1 MIPAIF
7 QILQSSHT
15 TSSKRLSMSS
25 SDSSSYSSSNSASS
39 SSFTPQNTPSYLPP
53 SPKNSTSSLKNTKNE
68 QENDKNN
75 YNQEPLSPELCK
87 YKLLL
92 RFEDLVNKLA
102 AGWKYHV
109 ANTEGVKESW
119 SRFEHFYL
127 DLCSYTEG

>member
-25 SDSSSYSSSNSASS
+25 SDSSSYSSSYSASS
-39 SSFTPQNTPSYLPP
+39 SSFTPQNNPSYT
-53 SPKNSTSSLKNTKNE
+53 SSSSKNSTSSLKNTNE
-68 QENDKNN
+68 QDNDKNN

>member
-25 SDSSSYSSSNSASS
+25 SDSSSNSAPS
-39 SSFTPQNTPSYLPP
+39 SSFTPQNNPLSLPS
-53 SPKNSTSSLKNTKNE
+53 SSKNSTSSLKNTKTE
-68 QENDKNN
+68 QETDKNN

>member
-1 MIPAIF
+1 MIPTLF
-7 QILQSSHT
+7 QILQSHT
-15 TSSKRLSMSS
+15 NSLNRQTMSS
-25 SDSSSYSSSNSASS
+25 RD
-39 SSFTPQNTPSYLPP
+39 SSFTYPATPHRTTTFFP
-53 SPKNSTSSLKNTKNE
+53 SSTLNSDTSSSKKDE
-68 QENDKNN
+68 DNDKNN

-87 YKLLL
+87 YRLLG
-92 RFEDLVNKLA
+92 RFEDLVNRLA

>member
-39 SSFTPQNTPSYLPP
+39 SSFTPRNTPST
-53 SPKNSTSSLKNTKNE
+53 STKNSTSSLKNTKNE
-68 QENDKNN
+68 QDNDKNN